1 MPYEHDLKGYAP
13 MERDALKAKIYARI
27 DELPTL
33 PAVIPRLLALM
44 DDPKCTVGDLTDG
57 ISHDAALTAKIL
69 KVANSAYYGF
79 PQEISTLERA
89 VALLGFNMVKSL
101 AISVGVM
108 RNMANGK
115 RDSTGFSW
123 EGLWVHSLAVGTGM
137 KMLAERAGNRGDAEY
152 LFIVG
157 LLHDIGK
164 VVLDQFFQR
173 DFARTLEKARNTEN
187 GLLYR
192 HEREIIGLDHGE
204 VGGILLERWK
214 FPERIQRPVT
224 LHHQDNL
231 SDNANALDI
240 SMLRISDAITQDLAL
255 GDSGNRCPPPVDEV
269 DLDVLAMDAVALDG
283 LRKQLEEAQEG
294 IDAFL
299 RAII

>member
-1 MPYEHDLKGYAP
+1 

-33 PAVIPRLLALM
+33 PAVVPRLLALM
-44 DDPKCTVGDLTDG
+44 DDPKCTVGHITDA

-101 AISVGVM
+101 AISVGVIK
-108 RNMANGK
+108 NMMSGK
-115 RDSTGFSW
+115 RDSRDFPW

-137 KMLAERAGNRGDAEY
+137 KMLAERGGNRDDAEY
-152 LFIVG
+152 LFVVG
-157 LLHDIGK
+157 LLHDMGK
-164 VVLDQFFQR
+164 IVLDQFFQE
-173 DFARTLEKARNTEN
+173 DFARILAKARNTEN

-214 FPERIQRPVT
+214 FPERIRGPVT
-224 LHHQDNL
+224 LHHQHNL
-231 SDNANALDI
+231 SDKADASDTAI
-240 SMLRISDAITQDLAL
+240 LRISDALTQELAL
-255 GDSGNRCPPPVDEV
+255 GNSGNRCPPPVDQA
-269 DLDVLAMDAVALDG
+269 DLDALAMDAVDLDG
-283 LRKQLEEAQEG
+283 LRGQLEKAREG
-294 IDAFL
+294 IDAFFH
-299 RAII
+299 AIT